1 MIRSVSRS
9 SGALAL
15 AAALSMAATPVFAAE
30 VYVPVILDHAGADIV
45 GSASTVETANQHR
58 NWGGWGGRHHRD
70 DVSVGDVLT
79 GVLIIGGIA
88 AIASAASKSNRDR
101 NRDDSYRYPN
111 RDQRADTNSQYG
123 RYGEPVPQRSWGND
137 RNIDRAVD
145 SCVSEIERGGGE
157 RRVETVDT
165 VARESDGWRVQG
177 QTNGG
182 GSFSCTV
189 GRDGTIRSV
198 DGGRERAEYES
209 TTEDDR
215 PEFPG

>member
-1 MIRSVSRS
+1 
-9 SGALAL
+9 
-15 AAALSMAATPVFAAE
+15 MAATPAFAAD
-30 VYVPVILDHAGADIV
+30 VYVPVILHSAV
-45 GSASTVETANQHR
+45 GNPAAAQTANEHR
-58 NWGGWGGRHHRD
+58 SWGGWGGRRHRD

-101 NRDDSYRYPN
+101 NRDDTYRYPN
-111 RDQRADTNSQYG
+111 RDWRSQSG

-145 SCVSEIERGGGE
+145 SCVSEVERGTGNSGE

-165 VARESDGWRVQG
+165 VARESDGWRVSG
-177 QTNGG
+177 QINGG
-182 GSFSCTV
+182 GTFSCTV

-198 DGGRERAEYES
+198 DGGPDRAAYDG
-209 TTEDDR
+209 TGEDDR